1 MRPTV
6 AVLGGGIGGLSAAHE
21 LAERGFDVRVYES
34 RSLFGGKA
42 RSIPVPNS
50 AVEGRKLLPGEHGFR
65 FFPSFYRHVPDT
77 MSRIPFG
84 NNPRGVLDN
93 LVPTTRTVLARAGAS
108 DLLVCARFPRN
119 HVDWKTAIQGAFGFS
134 RVVSPIDMLFYAGR
148 LLVWLTSCDERRLAE
163 YEHISW
169 WQFTKADGRSEG
181 YRQFFG
187 QGFTRMMVA
196 IRAEEGSTRTVGAI
210 GMQLG
215 LGLLTRGVDVDS
227 VLSGPTNQMW
237 IDPWVAHLKDL
248 GVTFESGAAVRRIHT
263 NGGRISQVS
272 IEQDGRLTD
281 VTADYYV
288 AALPVEVMTTLLT
301 DDLKAAAPSLANIG
315 RLRTAWMN
323 GIQFYLGRRAPIVH
337 GHIVYCDSP
346 WALTSVS
353 QDQFWGSVDL
363 TEYGDGEVKGI
374 LSVDISDWDAPGM
387 LYGRPARE
395 CDPVEIK
402 NEVWLQIL
410 AHLDVEGQRQLK
422 DARIMRWFLDPSIVY
437 PNPSRA
443 TNLEPLLINTA
454 GSLAD
459 RPHAYTEIPN
469 LFLAADYVRTHTDLA
484 CMEAANEAGRRAVNA
499 LLERAG
505 SAAPRVAVWPL
516 REPAIFRW
524 WKEWDRLVFERGRG
538 HSLPGALWAAVRRRL
553 PFRGARESRS
563 SATAAKLES

>member
-1 MRPTV
+1 
-6 AVLGGGIGGLSAAHE
+6 
-21 LAERGFDVRVYES
+21 
-34 RSLFGGKA
+34 
-42 RSIPVPNS
+42 
-50 AVEGRKLLPGEHGFR
+50 
-65 FFPSFYRHVPDT
+65 
-77 MSRIPFG
+77 
-84 NNPRGVLDN
+84 
-93 LVPTTRTVLARAGAS
+93 
-108 DLLVCARFPRN
+108 
-119 HVDWKTAIQGAFGFS
+119 
-134 RVVSPIDMLFYAGR
+134 
-148 LLVWLTSCDERRLAE
+148 
-163 YEHISW
+163 
-169 WQFTKADGRSEG
+169 
-181 YRQFFG
+181 
-187 QGFTRMMVA
+187 
-196 IRAEEGSTRTVGAI
+196 
-210 GMQLG
+210 
-215 LGLLTRGVDVDS
+215 
-227 VLSGPTNQMW
+227 
-237 IDPWVAHLKDL
+237 
-248 GVTFESGAAVRRIHT
+248 
-263 NGGRISQVS
+263 
-272 IEQDGRLTD
+272 

-288 AALPVEVMTTLLT
+288 AALPVEVMTSLLT

-410 AHLDVEGQRQLK
+410 AHLDADGQRQLK

-443 TNLEPLLINTA
+443 ANLEPLLINTA
-454 GSLAD
+454 GSLGD

-484 CMEAANEAGRRAVNA
+484 CMEAANEAGRRAANA

-505 SAAPRVAVWPL
+505 SAAPLAAVWPL
-516 REPAIFRW
+516 TEPAVFRW
-524 WKEWDRLVFERGRG
+524 LKDWDRLLFEQGRG
-538 HSLPGALWAAVRRRL
+538 HSLPRAAWEAVRRRL
-553 PFRGARESRS
+553 PFRTTRAPRP
-563 SATAAKLES
+563 SATAAKTSST